1 MGRLM
6 RCLLPLA
13 GTALLIL
20 ACGGDQTP
28 SAPTPPPE
36 PAAESSA
43 APPPAASPPAQAERQ
58 YDVPEGDL
66 RGDPVRGAAV
76 YAQYCAMCHGAGGK
90 GDGPAG
96 MALNPRAAD
105 HTDPEYMGSL
115 SDAHIYQAIAKGG
128 MSVGK
133 SPLMA
138 PWGSVVSD
146 QDIRNLVAFIRQLS
160 GT

>member
-1 MGRLM
+1 M
-6 RCLLPLA
+6 RSLLALA
-13 GTALLIL
+13 GTALLIF
-20 ACGGDQTP
+20 ACGGEQAP
-28 SAPTPPPE
+28 SSPTPPPE
-36 PAAESSA
+36 PRAESPS
-43 APPPAASPPAQAERQ
+43 APPPPATPPSAPPAQADRK
-58 YDVPEGDL
+58 YDVPEGNL

-76 YAQYCAMCHGAGGK
+76 YGQFCATCHGAGGK

-105 HTDPEYMGSL
+105 HTDAVYMGAL
-115 SDAHIYQAIAKGG
+115 SDAHIYQVIAKGG

-138 PWGSVVSD
+138 PWGSVASD

>member
-1 MGRLM
+1 V
-6 RCLLPLA
+6 
-13 GTALLIL
+13 LLIL
-20 ACGGDQTP
+20 ACGGEQAP

-36 PAAESSA
+36 PPAESSSA
-43 APPPAASPPAQAERQ
+43 PPAATAPPPATAPPAQAERK
-58 YDVPEGDL
+58 YDVPEGNL
-66 RGDPVRGAAV
+66 RGDPVRGAEI
-76 YAQYCAMCHGAGGK
+76 YALYCATCHGATGK

-105 HTDPEYMGSL
+105 HTNAAYMGSL
-115 SDAHIYQAIAKGG
+115 SDAHIYQVINKGG

-138 PWGSVVSD
+138 PWGSIVND
-146 QDIRNLVAFIRQLS
+146 QDIRALVAFIRQLS